1 MDHLV
6 QQRSGH
12 LEQQI
17 RAIASPRAPT
27 PTWAA
32 TAVEPVQQTTRT
44 DKRTMFGLQTRG
56 CTDPYTTEKSFL

>member
-6 QQRSGH
+6 QQHSDP

-32 TAVEPVQQTTRT
+32 TAVEPIAQTTHT
-44 DKRTMFGLQTRG
+44 DKHNTFGLPAQ
-56 CTDPYTTEKSFL
+56 